1 MNKLPAEDVTY
12 LACIWEKTT
21 RRQGYSLIPKI
32 RGNNGI
38 ASI

>member
-12 LACIWEKTT
+12 LTCIWEKTAH
-21 RRQGYSLIPKI
+21 RQGFSLISNI
-32 RGNNGI
+32 RGNNDI